1 MTELANTPPAVVDA
15 VNSNCVP
22 CVKVEKHS
30 PLPHAEPIQTF
41 AIGEPFDVTLACL
54 SLVRQCKQDAR
65 GSLAVDAA
73 QIGRRGGLP
82 RRTVSQ
88 AEFPHDRLM
97 RNAG

>member
-54 SLVRQCKQDAR
+54 SVVRQCKQNAH
-65 GSLAVDAA
+65 GSLAVNAA
-73 QIGRRGGLP
+73 QMRAP